1 MEELVGS
8 ALEAIFQFTAK
19 IGIPSYALAII
30 IISVIVR
37 VILMPLNVKQIEST
51 VMMQQIQPQM
61 KKLKE
66 KYGSNPEKLNQK
78 TMELYQEYN
87 INPLAGCL
95 PTLIQLPIMIGLYS
109 GLRSFVPENMEY
121 YSFFWVDN
129 IGEVDTTR
137 ILFIL
142 VVLFSFLQ
150 SKIVIGKATDTMQKS
165 MLYTMPLMMGYIA
178 WSFPAFICLYML
190 TVSIFSIFQ
199 QVVVMKPLKAKFE
212 AQSATAEAERKAK
225 MQERKKSKSN
235 KKKSAPN
242 QAENAN
248 TAKNANSKAKTS
260 TAKSTE
266 KSSNNEEKSTDK
278 KEEVKAE
285 AKTEV
290 KSEVKSEAKADEKA
304 NDAADA
310 K

>member
-1 MEELVGS
+1 MEELVGT

-61 KKLKE
+61 QKLRE
-66 KYGSNPEKLNQK
+66 KYASNPEKLNQK

-87 INPLAGCL
+87 VNPLAGCL

-109 GLRSFVPENMEY
+109 GLRSFVPQNMEY

-137 ILFIL
+137 VLFIL

-150 SKIVIGKATDTMQKS
+150 SKIVIGKATETMQKS
-165 MLYTMPLMMGYIA
+165 MLYTMPLMMGFIA

-199 QVVVMKPLKAKFE
+199 QVVVMKPLKAKYE
-212 AQSATAEAERKAK
+212 AQTKAAEEERKAK
-225 MQERKKSKSN
+225 MQERKKTKSN

-242 QAENAN
+242 QAE
-248 TAKNANSKAKTS
+248 TATAAKGSNSKAKS
-260 TAKSTE
+260 STE
-266 KSSNNEEKSTDK
+266 KTSTEKATDNKEEA

-285 AKTEV
+285 
-290 KSEVKSEAKADEKA
+290 EAGEKA
-304 NDAADA
+304 TDATDA